1 MKIIMRLGLFCVL
14 LLISFQSCGQDSIHQ
29 KQWESA
35 FNNGIKQLN
44 DNKFSAALKYLNDAY
59 ALSITIFQKNE
70 EEYGDTVSL
79 LGDTHNEL
87 KNRELA
93 IFFYSEKLEY
103 LRLND
108 RSNELQYAQLLKK
121 IGTLY
126 RYKGDF
132 KKSLENL
139 AKSLEIVELIEG
151 TNSIEYSKLL
161 LTISIV
167 YKKAGD
173 YNNAIAYNKQ
183 SNKLREQLFGI
194 KSIEYLQS
202 LTSLSQIYIEV
213 GEYKKASIILENV
226 SPQLK
231 RIDPTGKYLQA
242 IFTKSVLHHYK
253 YEYEKEILLYEEVK
267 RSSKKGDGAYTSA
280 NSNLAVAYEEL
291 GDYENALK
299 IALEV
304 ANNTSSSD
312 SNYPIRLQNL
322 AYVYAEL
329 GEYNKALNTYEQ
341 ALESCRNIFG
351 TKHPLYAK
359 LIDCIGQLHFF
370 KGDLELSKDYFIEAL
385 TVITNNFDENYYEY
399 RRYLNNYTKTLLK
412 LNQHDKA
419 INLIRKNIKISENN
433 SNTNN
438 IDYFKM
444 QLALAE
450 ALNEIGNHE
459 SALPIL
465 LEYSIKIK
473 DKLGSNHSDYSD
485 FLKSTMDAYIGLK
498 DFEKAITIMDLH
510 NNAIVSQIDEIFR
523 FRSEKEKK
531 SFLNRIIKIFD
542 SEQSIALNIKEPIG
556 KLDEINL
563 NNQIMLKGLLL
574 NNSKNILTNLSALD
588 DAKINSEIKDYRL
601 TKYRLSEALSN
612 SKEHKITDTDSL
624 KNLVNKQESELVK
637 LNSLHFKNTIDLKKS
652 WKESKLN
659 KNEIAIEFSRF
670 RFFRENNPTDSIYYV
685 AYVYKKN
692 WKHPKM
698 VRLFEEKK
706 LKSLLANKKPNQL
719 YASRG
724 SKGFSVRNTVAI
736 YDLVWNPL
744 VDYLKDSAT
753 IYYSPSGLLNQISF
767 AALGKRNSN
776 SLGEKFN
783 LIQLSNTGVLENLSD
798 EPNTTS
804 ALLIGGVN
812 YNEVL
817 NNSQENN
824 KVSTLL
830 KDEKQIDTLASENW
844 EEKWKSLP
852 GALKEV
858 NALNTIL
865 KSKGIK
871 TNSWSG
877 TEASETNFKKLSGK
891 SPNIIHIATHGFFY
905 ENIKE
910 TEAAVINSNQDYQY
924 NLADDPLLRS
934 GLVLAG
940 ANNAIKNNKLSGN
953 DGILTAMEISNM
965 DLSNTDIVVLSACE
979 TGLGDIDGSEGV
991 YGLQRAFKMA
1001 GVDIIVMSLWEVPDI
1016 ETAEFMNLFYQ
1027 NWLKSKKVKDA
1038 FISAQRT
1045 MQTKYKTEPEKWAAF
1060 VLFE

>member
-1 MKIIMRLGLFCVL
+1 
-14 LLISFQSCGQDSIHQ
+14 
-29 KQWESA
+29 
-35 FNNGIKQLN
+35 
-44 DNKFSAALKYLNDAY
+44 
-59 ALSITIFQKNE
+59 
-70 EEYGDTVSL
+70 
-79 LGDTHNEL
+79 
-87 KNRELA
+87 
-93 IFFYSEKLEY
+93 
-103 LRLND
+103 
-108 RSNELQYAQLLKK
+108 
-121 IGTLY
+121 
-126 RYKGDF
+126 
-132 KKSLENL
+132 
-139 AKSLEIVELIEG
+139 
-151 TNSIEYSKLL
+151 
-161 LTISIV
+161 
-167 YKKAGD
+167 
-173 YNNAIAYNKQ
+173 
-183 SNKLREQLFGI
+183 
-194 KSIEYLQS
+194 
-202 LTSLSQIYIEV
+202 
-213 GEYKKASIILENV
+213 
-226 SPQLK
+226 
-231 RIDPTGKYLQA
+231 
-242 IFTKSVLHHYK
+242 
-253 YEYEKEILLYEEVK
+253 
-267 RSSKKGDGAYTSA
+267 
-280 NSNLAVAYEEL
+280 
-291 GDYENALK
+291 
-299 IALEV
+299 
-304 ANNTSSSD
+304 
-312 SNYPIRLQNL
+312 
-322 AYVYAEL
+322 
-329 GEYNKALNTYEQ
+329 
-341 ALESCRNIFG
+341 
-351 TKHPLYAK
+351 
-359 LIDCIGQLHFF
+359 
-370 KGDLELSKDYFIEAL
+370 
-385 TVITNNFDENYYEY
+385 
-399 RRYLNNYTKTLLK
+399 
-412 LNQHDKA
+412 
-419 INLIRKNIKISENN
+419 
-433 SNTNN
+433 
-438 IDYFKM
+438 M
-444 QLALAE
+444 QLALAD

-465 LEYSIKIK
+465 LEYSVKIK

-498 DFEKAITIMDLH
+498 DFEKAITIMDLYT
-510 NNAIVSQIDEIFR
+510 NVIVSQIDEIFR

-531 SFLNRIIKIFD
+531 SFLNRIIKTFD

-574 NNSKNILTNLSALD
+574 NNSKNILTNLYTLD

-601 TKYRLSEALSN
+601 TKSRLSEALSN
-612 SKEHKITDTDSL
+612 SKEHKVVDTDSL
-624 KNLVNKQESELVK
+624 ISLVNKQESELVK
-637 LNSLHFKNTIDLKKS
+637 LNNLYFKNTIDLKKN

-670 RFFRENNPTDSIYYV
+670 RFFKGNTPTDSIYYV
-685 AYVYKKN
+685 AYVYKRN

-698 VRLFEEKK
+698 VKLFEEKK

-744 VDYLKDSAT
+744 VDYIKDSAT

-798 EPNTTS
+798 EPSMSS

-817 NNSQENN
+817 NNNPENN

-830 KDEKQIDTLASENW
+830 KDEKQIDTLANENW

-877 TEASETNFKKLSGK
+877 TEASETNFKKLSGN
-891 SPNIIHIATHGFFY
+891 SPNILHIATHGFFY

-910 TEAAVINSNQDYQY
+910 TEAAVINGNQDYQY
-924 NLADDPLLRS
+924 NLAEDPLLRS

-940 ANNAIKNNKLSGN
+940 ANNAIKSNEISGN

-1027 NWLKSKKVKDA
+1027 NWLKSKKVKEA

-1045 MQTKYKTEPEKWAAF
+1045 MQSKYKTEPEKWAAF